1 MDKKK
6 EKFEEWKKGKDYI
19 MWGKLRDMVDNLEIT
34 SSSFI
39 SLVDLGGLYWEPLLE
54 LIYKYGNM
62 LKKTY
67 KLKEIKME
75 YIRPLNYLGAQSDIE
90 VMFDND
96 KYFVPKLASGKAS
109 QARFSFSHLIDS
121 IKNIENLNETN
132 YLKECKTFKS
142 DFNNF
147 LKNLSSFVY
156 EKDENG
162 LTGYRY
168 LTENIK
174 LILYPLR
181 MLRKSAYRIF
191 SVEKLEQ
198 KYQDLMTF
206 TDKHDIKL
214 YVEGVHQF
222 LESEAYKQNKNCD
235 VHELDKYM
243 ERFLNDESYKY
254 KFNDKIHVEE
264 KKVEKDDKGNPK
276 EEKKVPPKQLT
287 VEEIQK
293 IKDEEE
299 RRKLALINIKKVEQE
314 QPNTFVKEAMQKDF
328 EIGFDLMY
336 KFLNKK
342 IEKDY
347 PLPIDTHKMFVN
359 LYKVPHGREIVQIDY
374 YLGQLY
380 KFIEQLKLM
389 SYEMKL
395 NGLVRT
401 LIPIQAN
408 TEYIAVLKKIY
419 DMHNIIDRILG
430 DKLLYDQYL
439 FIYDMI
445 KFVYDSPMKD
455 DLELYKTQKFM
466 EQNMPRYI
474 FYMSMVKSADIF
486 IKFQKCS
493 RKDGGHFTIDQYY
506 QPLKH
511 QIEGLDN
518 IALNAYEKNEKI
530 LKGLSPDYKE
540 NEKLFWDE
548 VHTFGRF
555 WLMEGY
561 FPPEDRD
568 KWLIA
573 IEYLVNIN
581 KLVQEDIR
589 DMILQ
594 GTDEKYRSFSPNK
607 DEKENN
613 INVNASINSVNF
625 SKKVSSNKVA
635 HTENSISDSSHN
647 YGHEKRRDKSS
658 RHVTK
663 KRSTSKKSTKVS
675 KNSNEHTESKRK
687 ESHRKDSMD
696 STDRYI
702 STLPKNKNGL
712 RPPFVWNFPIQ
723 RIEEIRDK
731 LVREKEKVEEVHRSK
746 NKRMTKKNTKPK
758 LEINFKEETKKNEIR
773 KVNPFPYYHDGR
785 LEKFM
790 DLFNELYRNFLI
802 YCRSKGD
809 PWEYV
814 YCKILNVLG
823 IEYSFKLPKEELP
836 EYVPPSA
843 EVNDEN
849 KEGEEEKKVE
859 EKKEEKKEGEGE
871 TKKEESKENEPKE
884 GEVKE
889 GEVKEGAVKEGEVK
903 EEVKEGEV
911 KEEIKNEEVKEG
923 EIKNEEVK
931 KVEEEKKEEV
941 KEGEVKENNEQKK
954 EEEEKNPN

>member
-1 MDKKK
+1 
-6 EKFEEWKKGKDYI
+6 
-19 MWGKLRDMVDNLEIT
+19 
-34 SSSFI
+34 
-39 SLVDLGGLYWEPLLE
+39 
-54 LIYKYGNM
+54 
-62 LKKTY
+62 
-67 KLKEIKME
+67 ME
-75 YIRPLNYLGAQSDIE
+75 YISQLNYLGAQSDIE

-96 KYFVPKLASGKAS
+96 KYFVPKLASGKAR

-214 YVEGVHQF
+214 YVEGVHQY

-486 IKFQKCS
+486 IKFQKNS
-493 RKDGGHFTIDQYY
+493 RIDGGHFTLDQYY

-511 QIEGLDN
+511 EIDGSNN
-518 IALNAYEKNEKI
+518 IALNAYEMNAQIK
-530 LKGLSPDYKE
+530 KGVSE
-540 NEKLFWDE
+540 NYLEQEKLFWEE
-548 VHTFGRF
+548 VNKFGRF

-568 KWLIA
+568 KWLFA
-573 IEYLVNIN
+573 IESLANIN

-589 DMILQ
+589 DMLLL
-594 GTDEKYRSFSPNK
+594 GNDEKYKNYIPNK
-607 DEKENN
+607 VEKVRDNQTN
-613 INVNASINSVNF
+613 
-625 SKKVSSNKVA
+625 KKNVSSRKLGVA
-635 HTENSISDSSHN
+635 DNNLSDSSAN
-647 YGHEKRRDKSS
+647 FGREKKRDKSISSSS
-658 RHVTK
+658 RHQTK
-663 KRSTSKKSTKVS
+663 RRNGSRKGTNSSKSSTNREIHDKDKKL
-675 KNSNEHTESKRK
+675 
-687 ESHRKDSMD
+687 SHRKDSMD
-696 STDRYI
+696 STDRI
-702 STLPKNKNGL
+702 ILSLPKNKNGL
-712 RPPFVWNFPIQ
+712 RPPFVWNFPIE
-723 RIEEIRDK
+723 RIEEIRHK
-731 LVREKEKVEEVHRSK
+731 LQKEKEKIEEVHRNK
-746 NKRMTKKNTKPK
+746 NTRMTKKMTKPK
-758 LEINFKEETKKNEIR
+758 LDIVFKEEQKKNEIR
-773 KVNPFPYYHDGR
+773 KVNAYPYYHDGR
-785 LEKFM
+785 IEKFI
-790 DLFNELYRNFLI
+790 DLFNELYLNCMK
-802 YCRSKGD
+802 YAKSKGNT
-809 PWEYV
+809 WEYV
-814 YCKILNVLG
+814 YCKILNVFG
-823 IEYSFKLPKEELP
+823 VEYIFSRPKEEEPTPPAP
-836 EYVPPSA
+836 EQ
-843 EVNDEN
+843 
-849 KEGEEEKKVE
+849 KEGEKKE
-859 EKKEEKKEGEGE
+859 DKKEGDKKEEKKEGEN
-871 TKKEESKENEPKE
+871 KK
-884 GEVKE
+884 
-889 GEVKEGAVKEGEVK
+889 
-903 EEVKEGEV
+903 
-911 KEEIKNEEVKEG
+911 
-923 EIKNEEVK
+923 
-931 KVEEEKKEEV
+931 EEEKKENEV
-941 KEGEVKENNEQKK
+941 ENGEKKEGGDENKKEEVKDEEKKNEKEIKEETKEGEKKENEVEVPKEEVSKK
-954 EEEEKNPN
+954 NLNEEEKNPN

>member
-1 MDKKK
+1 MAAKK

-19 MWGKLRDMVDNLEIT
+19 MWEKLRDMCDTLDIT

-39 SLVDLGGLYWEPLLE
+39 SMVDLGGLYWEPLLE

-62 LKKTY
+62 LKKAY

-90 VMFDND
+90 VVFDND
-96 KYFVPKLASGKAS
+96 KYSVPKLASGKAS

-121 IKNIENLNETN
+121 IRKIDDLNETN
-132 YLKECKTFKS
+132 YLKETKTFKS

-206 TDKHDIKL
+206 TDKNDIKL
-214 YVEGVHQF
+214 FVEGVHQY
-222 LESEAYKQNKNCD
+222 LESEVYKQNKNCD

-243 ERFLNDESYKY
+243 ERALNDESYKY

-264 KKVEKDDKGNPK
+264 KKVDKDDKGNP
-276 EEKKVPPKQLT
+276 EKKAVSKQLT
-287 VEEIQK
+287 IDEMEK
-293 IKDEEE
+293 IKNEEE
-299 RRKLALINIKKVEQE
+299 RKRITLINIKKLEQE
-314 QPNTFVKEAMQKDF
+314 VPNTFVKEAMQKDF

-336 KFLNKK
+336 KFLNRK

-347 PLPIDTHKMFVN
+347 PFTIDTHKMFVN
-359 LYKVPHGREIVQIDY
+359 LYKIPHGREIVQIDY
-374 YLGQLY
+374 YLGQLH

-439 FIYDMI
+439 FIYDQI
-445 KFVYDSPMKD
+445 KFVYDSPMKEE
-455 DLELYKTQKFM
+455 LEIYKTPKCM
-466 EQNMPRYI
+466 EQNIPRYI
-474 FYMSMVKSADIF
+474 FYMSMVRSADIF
-486 IKFQKCS
+486 IKFQKNS

-511 QIEGLDN
+511 VIDGSDN
-518 IALNAYEKNEKI
+518 IALNAYEINAQMQKQV
-530 LKGLSPDYKE
+530 SPNYKE
-540 NEKLFWDE
+540 IEKAFWLE
-548 VHTFGRF
+548 VEKYGRF

-573 IEYLVNIN
+573 IEDLVNIN

-589 DMILQ
+589 DMILT
-594 GTDEKYRSFSPNK
+594 GNDEKYANFSTFK
-607 DEKENN
+607 DEKDISITLSTNNN
-613 INVNASINSVNF
+613 ISNAP
-625 SKKVSSNKVA
+625 
-635 HTENSISDSSHN
+635 NSIKKPSTKGISTEHTLT
-647 YGHEKRRDKSS
+647 ESS
-658 RHVTK
+658 RHHGYEKKKERLKSNKNITK
-663 KRSTSKKSTKVS
+663 IKNSSRTSSRKTTKVS
-675 KNSNEHTESKRK
+675 KNENEK
-687 ESHRKDSMD
+687 EGKGHRSDSLD
-696 STDRYI
+696 STDKYI
-702 STLPKNKNGL
+702 LTLPKNKNGL

-723 RIEEIRDK
+723 RIEEIREK
-731 LVREKEKVEEVHRSK
+731 LQSNKEKIENLHRSK
-746 NKRMTKKNTKPK
+746 HKRVTKKQQKPK
-758 LEINFKEETKKNEIR
+758 LDIVFKEESKKTEIR

-785 LEKFM
+785 IERFYN
-790 DLFNELYRNFLI
+790 LFNELYNNSMKYSRAN
-802 YCRSKGD
+802 GNN
-809 PWEYV
+809 WEYV
-814 YCKILNVLG
+814 YVKILNVLG
-823 IEYSFKLPKEELP
+823 IEYTFKPQKEE
-836 EYVPPSA
+836 V
-843 EVNDEN
+843 EVVATTNATEEN
-849 KEGEEEKKVE
+849 KEGEKKEEEKEKKEGDE
-859 EKKEEKKEGEGE
+859 EKKEEEKEGEA
-871 TKKEESKENEPKE
+871 KEGKAE

-889 GEVKEGAVKEGEVK
+889 GEGENKTEVKAEEAKEGETNENEAK
-903 EEVKEGEV
+903 TEENKPNS
-911 KEEIKNEEVKEG
+911 NEE
-923 EIKNEEVK
+923 
-931 KVEEEKKEEV
+931 
-941 KEGEVKENNEQKK
+941 EQKA
-954 EEEEKNPN
+954 N